1 MAARR
6 KAHSDTDEARALARK
21 LVELDEKET
30 KDLVAMYEERHGQ
43 KPRSWHRSHLL
54 SVLANDVQ
62 EQALGG
68 LSRRA
73 RRRMHEL
80 VAQAPPAWRD
90 RAARAGLSSSLARE
104 ERGLPSS
111 STATQGLP
119 PIGSDKLEAT
129 VPSRGRD
136 ARLPPP
142 GSFLTRVYDR
152 REHHVLVREDTF
164 EYEGRVFTS
173 LTAVA
178 KEITGGKQTNGFY
191 FFRLTAEA
199 R

>member
-6 KAHSDTDEARALARK
+6 KSDPDTDETRALART
-21 LVELDEKET
+21 LAELDEKDT
-30 KDLVAMYEERHGQ
+30 KDLVAMYEERHGE

-54 SVLANDVQ
+54 SVLAYDVQ

-80 VAQAPPAWRD
+80 GAQAPPAWRD
-90 RAARAGLSSSLARE
+90 RSARAGLSSAPASG
-104 ERGLPSS
+104 ERGASSS
-111 STATQGLP
+111 STATRGLP
-119 PIGSDKLEAT
+119 PIDSDNTEVA
-129 VPSRGRD
+129 VPARDRD

-142 GSFLTRVYDR
+142 GSVLTRVYNR

-164 EYEGRVFTS
+164 EYQGRVFTS

-178 KEITGGKQTNGFY
+178 KEIAGGKQVNGFY
-191 FFRLTAEA
+191 FFRLGAEA
-199 R
+199 K